1 MRRQV
6 RITYR
11 PRMRDFRLAGAGL
24 RPGPDR
30 SAQAPAREWAP
41 RLAQETRLADLD
53 AVLAQCTVDGDVVD
67 LFVERASL
75 LAALGRM
82 EDAKLAFIDILRML
96 PTHFGALNEF
106 GALLTRTG
114 AVAAACRVYA
124 EAISHHPDNPIA
136 HVNLANLLLR
146 ASKYDEARSHYEAAL
161 ERDPD
166 NANAHQG
173 LGAVFSDLGESAAA
187 RLHFD
192 RGFRHHAV
200 STLPYRGVK
209 APVPLVQLVSS
220 GGGNIPMASILDDT
234 VFQISVVVADYLD
247 PSAPLPA
254 HEVILNTI
262 GDADLC
268 MPALRAAR
276 RLAKRTAM
284 PVINDPSAI
293 MKTGRVANARRLR
306 GIPALVTAQTHPM
319 RRGVLAG
326 PDGPAMLA
334 KRGIGFPLLLRSPGY
349 HTGRHFVL
357 VAAADDLAAA
367 IKSLPGDELLVIR
380 YLDAR
385 GNDGNARKYR
395 VMLIGG
401 ELFPLHLGISRD
413 WKVHYFTSQ
422 TSENADHRR
431 EEARFL
437 EDMRGVLGNKAISA
451 LERIGQILGLDYAG
465 VDFGMNGNGDLL
477 LFEANAT
484 MIVARP
490 DLDDRFAYRHKAV
503 DRIVEAFV
511 GMIERKAEIGRVLMG
526 G

>member
-1 MRRQV
+1 MQEA
-6 RITYR
+6 
-11 PRMRDFRLAGAGL
+11 RLV
-24 RPGPDR
+24 
-30 SAQAPAREWAP
+30 
-41 RLAQETRLADLD
+41 DLD
-53 AVLAQCTVDGDVVD
+53 GLLGPHAVDGDLVD

-82 EDAKLAFIDILRML
+82 EDAKLAFIDVLRVL

-106 GALLTRTG
+106 GTFLTRIG
-114 AVAAACRVYA
+114 AIAAACRVYA
-124 EAISHHPDNPIA
+124 EAIGHHPDNPIA

-161 ERDPD
+161 ECDPD

-173 LGAVFSDLGESAAA
+173 LGAVLSDLGERAAA
-187 RLHFD
+187 RHHFAK
-192 RGFRHHAV
+192 GFRHHAI

-209 APVPLVQLVSS
+209 APVALMQLVSS
-220 GGGNIPMASILDDT
+220 GGGNIPMASILDDS

-247 PSAPLPA
+247 PTSPLPV
-254 HEVILNTI
+254 HDVILNTI

-276 RLAKRTAM
+276 RLVKRTAVQ
-284 PVINDPSAI
+284 VINDPRAI
-293 MKTGRVANARRLR
+293 MTTGRVVNARRLR
-306 GIPALVTAQTHPM
+306 GIPALVTAETHSM
-319 RRGVLAG
+319 RRAALAG
-326 PDGPAMLA
+326 PDGPAMIA
-334 KRGIGFPLLLRSPGY
+334 KRGISFPLLLRSPGY

-357 VAAADDLAAA
+357 VAEANGLAGA
-367 IKSLPGDELLVIR
+367 IARLPGDELLVIR

-395 VMLIGG
+395 VMLIDG
-401 ELFPLHLGISRD
+401 ELFPLHLAISRD

-431 EEARFL
+431 EEAQFL
-437 EDMRGVLGNKAISA
+437 EDMRGVLGHKAISA
-451 LERIGQILGLDYAG
+451 LERVGQILGLDYAG
-465 VDFGMNGNGDLL
+465 VDFGINHNGDVL

-503 DRIVEAFV
+503 DRIIEAV
-511 GMIERKAEIGRVLMG
+511 VRMIERKADIGRALMRG
-526 G
+526 